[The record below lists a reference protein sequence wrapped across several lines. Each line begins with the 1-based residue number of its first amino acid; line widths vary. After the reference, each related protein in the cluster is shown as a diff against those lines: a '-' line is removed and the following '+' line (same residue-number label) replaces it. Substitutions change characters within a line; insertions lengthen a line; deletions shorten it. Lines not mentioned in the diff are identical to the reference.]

1 MPMSGRDYSLRPR
14 RHRSKL
20 VPVVL
25 SATAISS
32 ASLAAFLALFPA
44 EDPASTLQVA
54 PPRVGDLSPVPV
66 ADALA
71 TPAAPQEATAIEALV
86 EEALQ
91 TEVAANW
98 LEMTVASGD
107 TLSGLFDRYG
117 LPAADWM
124 ALSKTAKA
132 GDALTRIRP
141 GDRLRIDRDA
151 SGRVTKLEYPLD
163 QLTTL
168 MVERGDSGE
177 FLAQTL
183 TVDVEERTA
192 YATGEIHSSLFATA
206 NAAGLSDKLTM
217 ELANIFGW
225 DIDFALDIRR
235 GDQFAVVYQQRF
247 LDGEKIADGDILAAE
262 FINQGRVIRAVRFE
276 TPEGD
281 ADYYTPSGDSMRKAF
296 IRTPVDFARISSG
309 FNLNRKHP
317 ILNTIRAHKGVD
329 YAAPRGTPIKSTGD
343 GKVIFAGT
351 KGGYG
356 RTVIV
361 QHGRQYTTLY
371 AHMNSFRKGIRTGA
385 RVRQG
390 QTIGYVGSSG
400 LATGPHLHYEFRL
413 DGVHRNPVTVPLP
426 RAHPV
431 PAALKAEFMQA
442 TTPLVAQLN
451 VLSKTQVAAHTPE

>member
-14 RHRSKL
+14 RTRSKL

-32 ASLAAFLALFPA
+32 GSLAAVLALLPA
-44 EDPASTLQVA
+44 EETTTLEVA

-66 ADALA
+66 AGALTTPA
-71 TPAAPQEATAIEALV
+71 TPRDNSPIEALV
-86 EEALQ
+86 EEALT

-117 LPAADWM
+117 LAAADWM
-124 ALSKTAKA
+124 ALSKTAGA
-132 GDALTRIRP
+132 GEALTRIRP

-151 SGRVTKLEYPLD
+151 SGRVTRLEYPLD

-168 MVERGDSGE
+168 TVERGDEGQFVAE
-177 FLAQTL
+177 TL
-183 TVDVEERTA
+183 TVDVEERIA

-247 LDGEKIADGDILAAE
+247 LEGEKIADGDILAAE
-262 FINQGRVIRAVRFE
+262 FVNQGRLIRAVRFE

-317 ILNTIRAHKGVD
+317 ILNTIRAHRGVD

-343 GKVIFAGT
+343 GKVTFAGT

-431 PAALKAEFMQA
+431 PAALKAEFTQA
-442 TTPLVAQLN
+442 TAPLVAQLN
-451 VLSKTQVAAHTPE
+451 VLSKTQVAANTAE

>member
-14 RHRSKL
+14 RTRSKL

-32 ASLAAFLALFPA
+32 GSLAAVLALLPA
-44 EDPASTLQVA
+44 EETTTLEVA

-66 ADALA
+66 AGALTTPA
-71 TPAAPQEATAIEALV
+71 TPRDNSPIEALV
-86 EEALQ
+86 EEALT

-117 LPAADWM
+117 LAAADWM
-124 ALSKTAKA
+124 ALSKTAGA
-132 GDALTRIRP
+132 GEALTRIRP

-151 SGRVTKLEYPLD
+151 SGRVTRLEYPLD

-168 MVERGDSGE
+168 TVERGDEGQFVAE
-177 FLAQTL
+177 TL
-183 TVDVEERTA
+183 TVDVEERIA

-247 LDGEKIADGDILAAE
+247 LEGEKIADGDILAAE
-262 FINQGRVIRAVRFE
+262 FVNQGRLIRAVRFE

-317 ILNTIRAHKGVD
+317 ILNTIRAPSRCGLRSPER
-329 YAAPRGTPIKSTGD
+329 YADQVHGRWQSDLCRNQGRLWTHGHRSARASVHNALRSHEQLPQGHPDRGTRPSGPD
-343 GKVIFAGT
+343 H
-351 KGGYG
+351 
-356 RTVIV
+356 R
-361 QHGRQYTTLY
+361 LC
-371 AHMNSFRKGIRTGA
+371 
-385 RVRQG
+385 G
-390 QTIGYVGSSG
+390 QQRPGNR
-400 LATGPHLHYEFRL
+400 AT
-413 DGVHRNPVTVPLP
+413 
-426 RAHPV
+426 
-431 PAALKAEFMQA
+431 PAL
-442 TTPLVAQLN
+442 
-451 VLSKTQVAAHTPE
+451 